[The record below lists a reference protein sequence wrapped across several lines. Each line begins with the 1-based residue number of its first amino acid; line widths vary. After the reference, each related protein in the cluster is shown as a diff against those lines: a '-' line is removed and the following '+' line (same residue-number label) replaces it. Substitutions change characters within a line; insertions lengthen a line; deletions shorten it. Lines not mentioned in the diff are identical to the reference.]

1 MTSHFDHARELVYAQ
16 DRTRFL
22 ASLFAPEKS
31 RQGLM
36 ALFAFNIEIAR
47 VRELVREPL
56 PGEVR
61 LQWWRD
67 FLNGVE
73 HGDAA
78 ANPIA
83 AALAATIRTHALPV
97 KPLTDMIDARI
108 FDLYNDPMPSLND
121 LEGYCGETVS
131 MLIQLAMTILNGE
144 QVPKMADVA
153 GHAGVAYGLCGLLR
167 ALPWH
172 VARGQCYL
180 PKDLL
185 ERHGLTPQDLQA
197 PASQEALKAAHAE
210 LRDHIRH
217 HLGRVSVLIGD
228 VPAAL
233 LPALLPLA
241 LVRPYMAQME
251 KPGFD
256 PLKDVAE
263 ISQLRSQWIL
273 WRASRNPARIAR

>member
-31 RQGLM
+31 RRGLM
-36 ALFAFNIEIAR
+36 ALYAFNIEIAR

-78 ANPIA
+78 ANPFA
-83 AALAATIRTHALPV
+83 AALAETIKTHALPV

-144 QVPKMADVA
+144 QVPNMADVA

-172 VARGQCYL
+172 VARRQCYL

-197 PASQEALKAAHAE
+197 PVSQEALKAAHAE

-217 HLGRVSVLIGD
+217 HLGRVSALMGD

-241 LVRPYMAQME
+241 LVRSYLAQME
-251 KPGFD
+251 KPAFD